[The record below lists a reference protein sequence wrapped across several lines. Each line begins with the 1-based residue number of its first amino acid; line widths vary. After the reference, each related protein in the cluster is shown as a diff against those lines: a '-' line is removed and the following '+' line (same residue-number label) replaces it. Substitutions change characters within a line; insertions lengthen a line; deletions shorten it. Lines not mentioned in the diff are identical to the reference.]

1 MTAMKIERR
10 RSRNAWRFDL
20 SGWRAL
26 LTVLDPREYR
36 RHVLGA
42 LIASFIA
49 AAICVRLGRFPLWV
63 GVLLVLVGLLPVG
76 IAKWRAD
83 AYRFGAVAML
93 LGALLTVQG
102 FHTIEHIAQWVQYHM
117 LFWTVRQSV
126 GLLSPANAEIVH
138 FVWNWSVLIV
148 VALLVRGG
156 ARNPL
161 MLVLLAVAAVHAV
174 EHSYTF
180 ARQLLVLSELRAL
193 GVTNVTAQGLPGI
206 FGRDGWL
213 ARSAWTQ
220 GTFLCS
226 LPGLTT
232 ATRLDL
238 HFYWNLLEMLL
249 LLPAAALHFRER

>member
-148 VALLVRGG
+148 VALLVRGAQSADARAAGCGGGTRSG
-156 ARNPL
+156 AQL
-161 MLVLLAVAAVHAV
+161 YICAAAAGAVG
-174 EHSYTF
+174 T
-180 ARQLLVLSELRAL
+180 AR
-193 GVTNVTAQGLPGI
+193 T
-206 FGRDGWL
+206 GRDE
-213 ARSAWTQ
+213 RD
-220 GTFLCS
+220 GT
-226 LPGLTT
+226 G
-232 ATRLDL
+232 
-238 HFYWNLLEMLL
+238 
-249 LLPAAALHFRER
+249 AAGHFRP